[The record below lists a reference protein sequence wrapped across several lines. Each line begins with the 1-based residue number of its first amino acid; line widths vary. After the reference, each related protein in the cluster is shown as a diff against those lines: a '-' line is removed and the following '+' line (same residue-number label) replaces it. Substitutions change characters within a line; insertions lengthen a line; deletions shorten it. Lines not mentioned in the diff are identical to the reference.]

1 MRDMNET
8 GKASACN
15 LRGREKGHAA
25 STKSAQRIVITLAV
39 TLFLVCTINGALAE
53 NSERKTNTST
63 AFARLYNFCSV
74 AKCSDGTSPGGPIQG
89 LDGNFYGT
97 TYDGGIYDS
106 ACSTYGCGT
115 IYKITPTGTLTTLYH
130 FCSKS
135 NCSDG
140 TFPVTL
146 ILGNDG
152 NFYGVT
158 RGGGASNNDNCK
170 SGCGTLFKLTPQ
182 GTLTTLYNF
191 DVEDGFAPSQLLWTA
206 DETLYGATYAILFQQ
221 AEGQV
226 FIVNANGTTKFIGPG
241 NAVTGV
247 WFQGTDSQVVGNS
260 TPTCD
265 QYCTIQG
272 GWVYKMSADGTS
284 TVLYN
289 FCPTGS
295 NCTYYSPGSMI
306 EGVDGNFYGVV
317 GGGTVN
323 SLCTTIGY
331 NSCGVVYQLTTGG
344 AFTPLYNF
352 CSLAKC
358 ADGAGPYGLVAG
370 SDGNIYGEA
379 GPNAGLIFKLTPGG
393 TASTVYTFCSLAGCG
408 EGPSGLVQ
416 ATDGT
421 FYGTTGFGG
430 SHAKGT
436 LYHLAA
442 GLPSFVHPLATFGAV
457 GTKVRIL
464 GSNLTGTT
472 GVFFNGTPAAF
483 EVGSKTNLTA
493 TVPAGAT
500 TGVITVTTPKG
511 TLSSNVLFGVQ

>member
-1 MRDMNET
+1 MRDTYET
-8 GKASACN
+8 KKAFACN
-15 LRGREKGHAA
+15 LGGMARHNAPAKSGHGM
-25 STKSAQRIVITLAV
+25 VITLAV
-39 TLFLVCTINGALAE
+39 TVFFLCAITSALAE
-53 NSERKTNTST
+53 NSERQTNTSS
-63 AFARLYNFCSV
+63 ALARLYNFCSV
-74 AKCSDGTSPGGPIQG
+74 AKCADGTSPTGLVQG

-115 IYKITPTGTLTTLYH
+115 IYKITPSGKLTTLYY
-130 FCSKS
+130 FCSQA

-140 TFPVTL
+140 TFPVAL

-152 NFYGVT
+152 NFYGIT
-158 RGGGASNNDNCK
+158 RGGGTTNIDYCP
-170 SGCGTLFKLTPQ
+170 SGCGTLFRLTPQ
-182 GTLTTLYNF
+182 GSLTTLVSF
-191 DVEDGFAPSQLLWTA
+191 DEYGLAPSQVLWGSG
-206 DETLYGATYAILFQQ
+206 ETLYGATEGLQFQQ
-221 AEGQV
+221 AYGQV
-226 FIVNANGTTKFIGPG
+226 FIFNAKGTTTFIGPG
-241 NAVTGV
+241 NSVTGV
-247 WFQGTDSQVVGNS
+247 WFQGTDSQVVGNE

-265 QYCTIQG
+265 QYCTVQG

-284 TVLYN
+284 STILYN
-289 FCPTGS
+289 FCPTET
-295 NCTYYSPGSMI
+295 NCTYYSPGSMTQ
-306 EGVDGNFYGVV
+306 GVDGNFYGTV
-317 GGGTVN
+317 GGGTTN
-323 SLCTTIGY
+323 SLCTNYG
-331 NSCGVVYQLTTGG
+331 SCGAVYQLTPAG
-344 AFTPLYNF
+344 AFTPIHNF

-358 ADGAGPYGLVAG
+358 ADGESPYGLLAG

-379 GPNAGLIFKLTPGG
+379 GPNAGIIFKLTPGG
-393 TASTVYTFCSLAGCG
+393 TASTVYTFCSLSGCG
-408 EGPSGLVQ
+408 EGPSGLMQ

-421 FYGTTGFGG
+421 FYGTTAAGG

-436 LYHLAA
+436 VYHLAA

-464 GSNLTGTT
+464 GSNLIGTT